1 MTSAPHQQVSCPE
14 PLPELGPYRVLY
26 FSELGKR
33 RVCAKNI
40 KNCLGKLSDLVFSL
54 SEPYPEAVG
63 LYLEHGWNQP
73 TEFIPW
79 EKVIKIDDD
88 AIFVEPPAGD
98 TYPPFA
104 DQPGWILLDQ
114 HLMGRT
120 IVDLDGRR
128 IEVVND
134 VSLVETRGKLLLVD
148 VDVSFSGFFRR
159 FRLLRNL
166 RPTKSRLIPWK
177 YVQPLSRED
186 AVSTDKV
193 ALSVTRQ
200 HLAELP
206 SEDLADVLEELSR
219 HEREAVFSALD
230 SEKAAETLLE
240 VEPRA
245 QRQIITH
252 LRREHARSIFSEM
265 TVPQLA
271 NVFSI
276 LPHDHV
282 QKLIA
287 VLEPET
293 ANRVQAILS
302 EQEVTARS
310 LLSPDFLGK
319 PGEARAGEVLEEL
332 RSSGLEPR
340 EISYVFILDP
350 EKILL
355 GVVDLREL
363 VVAREDLSLGEIMTS
378 PVVAVEESDL
388 REDVAAIFAKYHFRM
403 LPVVDSLDHILGVI
417 YYQDIMKD
425 LVIRVA

>member
-1 MTSAPHQQVSCPE
+1 MS
-14 PLPELGPYRVLY
+14 
-26 FSELGKR
+26 KR
-33 RVCAKNI
+33 RVCAGNI
-40 KNCLGKLSDLVFSL
+40 KNRLGKLTDLVFAMA
-54 SEPYPEAVG
+54 EPYPEAAG

-79 EKVIKIDDD
+79 DKVIKIDDD
-88 AIFVEPPAGD
+88 AIFVEPPEGGK
-98 TYPPFA
+98 YPAFV
-104 DQPGWILLDQ
+104 DQPGWILLDK

-134 VSLVETRGKLLLVD
+134 VSLVEARSKLLMVD
-148 VDVSFSGFFRR
+148 VDVSFNGFWRR
-159 FRLLRNL
+159 WGLGRLHLA
-166 RPTKSRLIPWK
+166 KSRLIPWK
-177 YVQPLSRED
+177 YVQPLSLED
-186 AVSTDKV
+186 AVKTDKV

-200 HLAELP
+200 HLVELP

-219 HEREAVFSALD
+219 HEQEAVFSALD

-252 LRREHARSIFSEM
+252 LREEHAKSIFSEM

-271 NVFSI
+271 NIFSI
-276 LPHDHV
+276 LPHDDV
-282 QKLIA
+282 QDLIK

-293 ANRVQAILS
+293 AKRVQAILS
-302 EQEVTARS
+302 EQETRARS
-310 LLSPDFLGK
+310 LMSPDFWAK
-319 PGEARAGEVLEEL
+319 PPDAKVGEVVEEIR
-332 RSSGLEPR
+332 RSRSEPHQ
-340 EISYVFILDP
+340 ISYIFVVDQD
-350 EKILL
+350 KTLL

-363 VVAREDLSLGEIMTS
+363 VVTGDEKSLKEIMAS
-378 PVVAVEESDL
+378 PVVPAEESDL
-388 REDVAAIFAKYHFRM
+388 REDVAQIFAKYHFRM
-403 LPVVDSLDHILGVI
+403 LPVVDSADHILGVI

>member
-1 MTSAPHQQVSCPE
+1 MS
-14 PLPELGPYRVLY
+14 
-26 FSELGKR
+26 KR
-33 RVCAKNI
+33 RVCAGNI
-40 KNCLGKLSDLVFSL
+40 KNRLGKLTDLVFAMA
-54 SEPYPEAVG
+54 EPYPEAAG

-79 EKVIKIDDD
+79 DKVIKIDDD
-88 AIFVEPPAGD
+88 AIFVEPPEGGK
-98 TYPPFA
+98 YPAFV
-104 DQPGWILLDQ
+104 DQPGWILLDK

-134 VSLVETRGKLLLVD
+134 VSLVEARSKLLMVD
-148 VDVSFSGFFRR
+148 VDVSFNGFWRR
-159 FRLLRNL
+159 WGLGRLHLA
-166 RPTKSRLIPWK
+166 KSRLIPWK
-177 YVQPLSRED
+177 YVQPLSLED
-186 AVSTDKV
+186 AVNTDKV

-200 HLAELP
+200 HLVELP

-219 HEREAVFSALD
+219 HEQEAVFSALD

-252 LRREHARSIFSEM
+252 LREEHAKSIFSEM

-271 NVFSI
+271 NIFSI
-276 LPHDHV
+276 LPHDDV
-282 QKLIA
+282 QDLIK

-293 ANRVQAILS
+293 AKRVQAILS
-302 EQEVTARS
+302 EQETRARS
-310 LLSPDFLGK
+310 LMSPDFWAK
-319 PGEARAGEVLEEL
+319 PPDAKVGEVVEEIR
-332 RSSGLEPR
+332 RSRSEPHQ
-340 EISYVFILDP
+340 ISYIFVVDQD
-350 EKILL
+350 KTLL

-363 VVAREDLSLGEIMTS
+363 VVTGDEKSLKEIMAS
-378 PVVAVEESDL
+378 PVVPAEESDL
-388 REDVAAIFAKYHFRM
+388 REDVAQIFAKYHFRM
-403 LPVVDSLDHILGVI
+403 LPVVDSADHILGVI

>member
-1 MTSAPHQQVSCPE
+1 MTSSRQQVSGQE
-14 PLPELGPYRVLY
+14 PQARNGPCRILF
-26 FSELGKR
+26 FSEMSKR
-33 RVCAKNI
+33 RVCAGNI
-40 KNCLGKLSDLVFSL
+40 KNRLGKLTDLVFAMA
-54 SEPYPEAVG
+54 EPYPEAAG

-79 EKVIKIDDD
+79 DKVIKIDDD
-88 AIFVEPPAGD
+88 AIFVEPPEGGK
-98 TYPPFA
+98 YPAFV
-104 DQPGWILLDQ
+104 DQPGWILLDK

-134 VSLVETRGKLLLVD
+134 VSLVEARSKLLMVD
-148 VDVSFSGFFRR
+148 VDVSFNGFWRR
-159 FRLLRNL
+159 WGLGRLHLA
-166 RPTKSRLIPWK
+166 KSRLIPWK
-177 YVQPLSRED
+177 YVQPLSLED
-186 AVSTDKV
+186 AVNTDKV

-200 HLAELP
+200 HLVELP

-219 HEREAVFSALD
+219 HEQEAVFSALD

-252 LRREHARSIFSEM
+252 LREEHAKSIFSEM

-271 NVFSI
+271 NIFSI
-276 LPHDHV
+276 LPHDDV
-282 QKLIA
+282 QDLIK

-293 ANRVQAILS
+293 AKRVQAILS
-302 EQEVTARS
+302 EQETRARS
-310 LLSPDFLGK
+310 LMSPDFWAK
-319 PGEARAGEVLEEL
+319 PPDAKVGEVVEEIR
-332 RSSGLEPR
+332 RSRSEPHQ
-340 EISYVFILDP
+340 ISYIFVVDQD
-350 EKILL
+350 KTLL

-363 VVAREDLSLGEIMTS
+363 VVTGDEKSLKEIMAS
-378 PVVAVEESDL
+378 PVVPAEESDL
-388 REDVAAIFAKYHFRM
+388 REDVAQIFAKYHFRM
-403 LPVVDSLDHILGVI
+403 LPVVDSADHILGVI

>member
-1 MTSAPHQQVSCPE
+1 MINAKKQVSCPE
-14 PLPELGPYRVLY
+14 PNAGNGPFRMFF
-26 FSELGKR
+26 FSELAKR

-40 KNCLGKLSDLVFSL
+40 KNRLGKLTDLVFAMA
-54 SEPYPEAVG
+54 EPYPEAVG

-79 EKVIKIDDD
+79 ERVIKIDDD
-88 AIFVEPPAGD
+88 AIFVEPPEGD
-98 TYPPFA
+98 KYPTFA
-104 DQPGWILLDQ
+104 DQPGWILIDK

-134 VSLVETRGKLLLVD
+134 VSLVEARGKLLLVD
-148 VDVSFSGFFRR
+148 VDLSFNGFLRR
-159 FRLLRNL
+159 WGLGGWHL
-166 RPTKSRLIPWK
+166 TKSRLIPWK
-177 YVQPLSRED
+177 YVQPLSLED

-200 HLAELP
+200 HLVELP

-219 HEREAVFSALD
+219 YEREAVFSALD

-252 LRREHARSIFSEM
+252 LREEHAKSIFSEM

-271 NVFSI
+271 NIFSI
-276 LPHDHV
+276 LPHDDV
-282 QKLIA
+282 QDLVK

-293 ANRVQAILS
+293 AKRVQAILS
-302 EQEVTARS
+302 EQETRAKS
-310 LLSPDFLGK
+310 LMSPDFWAK
-319 PGEARAGEVLEEL
+319 PPDAKVGEVLAEVR
-332 RSSGLEPR
+332 RSGGEPHQ
-340 EISYVFILDP
+340 ISYIFVVDP
-350 EKILL
+350 DKTLL

-363 VVAREDLSLGEIMTS
+363 VVAGDNLCLGEIMAS
-378 PVVAVEESDL
+378 PVVPAEESDL
-388 REDVAAIFAKYHFRM
+388 REDVAKIFAKYHFRM
-403 LPVVDSLDHILGVI
+403 LPVVDSADHILGVI
-417 YYQDIMKD
+417 HYQDIMKD